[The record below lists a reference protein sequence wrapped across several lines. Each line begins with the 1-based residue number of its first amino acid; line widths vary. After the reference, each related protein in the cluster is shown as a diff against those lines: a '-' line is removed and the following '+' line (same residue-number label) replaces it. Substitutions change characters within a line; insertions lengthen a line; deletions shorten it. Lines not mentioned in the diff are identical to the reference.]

1 MKYLNKSLLLIFL
14 VFSLC
19 LSSCNFSNNIV
30 ERNLLEF
37 KEELNDIKK
46 SYNNDSN
53 SIENNK
59 TNEISNNSE
68 INNTS
73 VKKDNEKPIYELIT
87 EALMN
92 AEVEIN
98 ISSYKESNSSEEI
111 FNLVEKIVNENPLIL
126 YYKGC
131 EYWSNG
137 ILKLEYSKDKK
148 VIFSHRKEIDKKVD
162 YIISNVITNNMS
174 NYEKEKAVHDY
185 IINNSKYDEDYIL
198 NNKVSSESYSP
209 YGVLVKG
216 KGVCESY
223 AKAMKL
229 IMDKI
234 NIECII
240 VVGKAN
246 KTDHAWN
253 IIKLDN
259 NYYHVDLTWDD
270 PVTNDGSNVLS
281 YDYFNINDKDM
292 RKNHIWEKNNYPIC
306 NSIKYNYYYYNGM
319 IIKNYDEFYSKL
331 QYALL
336 NNINTLEIKVLNYN
350 KNIYDIP
357 KTIEK
362 IAKSNILN
370 FNKFSYSIN
379 DETGVINIYFE

>member
-1 MKYLNKSLLLIFL
+1 MKYLNKSLLLMFL
-14 VFSLC
+14 LFSLC
-19 LSSCNFSNNIV
+19 LSSCNFSDNIV
-30 ERNLLEF
+30 GKNLSEF
-37 KEELNDIKK
+37 NEELNEITK
-46 SYNNDSN
+46 SLNNNSN

-59 TNEISNNSE
+59 TKEISNNNE
-68 INNTS
+68 INNS
-73 VKKDNEKPIYELIT
+73 NVKKENEKPIYEFIK
-87 EALMN
+87 EALIN

-98 ISSYKESNSSEEI
+98 LSGYKESNSSEEI

-126 YYKGC
+126 YYRGC

-137 ILKLEYSKDKK
+137 ILKLQYSKDKK
-148 VIFSHRKEIDKKVD
+148 VIFNHRKEINKKVD

-174 NYEKEKAVHDY
+174 DFEKEKVIHDY

-198 NNKVSSESYSP
+198 SIKVSNESYSP
-209 YGVLVKG
+209 YGVLIKG
-216 KGVCESY
+216 KGVCEGY

-253 IIKLDN
+253 MIKLDN

-270 PVTNDGSNVLS
+270 PVTNDSSDILS

-292 RKNHIWEKNNYPIC
+292 RKDHIWDKNNYPIC
-306 NSIKYNYYYYNGM
+306 NSTKYNYYYYNGM
-319 IIKNYDEFYSKL
+319 IIKNYDEFYKKL

-336 NNINTLEIKVLNYN
+336 NNINTIEIKILNYN

-362 IAKSNILN
+362 IAMNNLLN

-379 DETGVINIYFE
+379 DKTGVINIYFE